1 MERAIELYTK
11 AMQNSR
17 SIVELNQII
26 TSREVVEA
34 QNRACQE
41 YGISMKDIAS
51 SRSMPTGVF

>member
-17 SIVELNQII
+17 SIVELSQTII
-26 TSREVVEA
+26 SKEVVEA

-41 YGISMKDIAS
+41 YGISVKDLT
-51 SRSMPTGVF
+51 SRSMPTAGF